1 MQNKR
6 TILNTLSIIAIGI
19 IGIVILDFTIEAPL
33 EGWNNPK

>member
-19 IGIVILDFTIEAPL
+19 IGIVILDFTIEAAL